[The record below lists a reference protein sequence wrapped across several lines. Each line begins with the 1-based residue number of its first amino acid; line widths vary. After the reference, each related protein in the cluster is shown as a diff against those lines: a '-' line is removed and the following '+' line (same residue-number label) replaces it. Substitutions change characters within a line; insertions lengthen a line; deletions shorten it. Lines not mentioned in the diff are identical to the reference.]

1 MTPFGLDPGWTRALL
16 IVVSLAI
23 GVLSVYTALALAR
36 RVRNVP
42 TSIGLRWLAG
52 AAAILGMGVWSL
64 HVLSLVDHPL
74 PYPLGEHPLGTF
86 AVWALASLTA
96 LCGLG
101 AVSGRVMTWPRLVCG
116 ALGLGAALAS
126 AQAVALL
133 APGLR
138 PGIEWQASLLCG
150 AVGTASLGSVAAL
163 ALQFHAR
170 AHPRRSEKG
179 ARAFGAASFGAALV
193 VSQQLAIQ
201 SAALPTQTYSAYESA
216 LPLSALA
223 ALASFGAVAVLLV
236 VLLLSAV
243 EARMRT
249 ALRRSQGEL
258 QRLSFRDP
266 LTKLPNRLMAESTLA
281 EAAQEAESDQSG
293 FAVLFANLD
302 GFKPVNES
310 MGHGG
315 GDRLLRAV
323 ASRLKAHANSRD
335 LVAHLGGDEFVMIV
349 RGNARADEMARL
361 AVRLLEAIRQPCLVG
376 GRGAAVPAS
385 IGVALFPEHGPAS
398 SLIAHAEAA
407 MRAAKAN
414 GGGSWALFEPRM
426 MNGAREQVEL
436 LQDLRGALE
445 QGQFELYYQPKVH
458 APSGEITGAEALLR
472 WHHPKRGIIGPSVF
486 VPIAERFGL
495 IGAMGNWVIDEACRQ
510 ARAWRDQ
517 GLLMRVAINLS
528 VHQLR
533 NPELVDRIVETLR
546 QHQVNPRLLTFEV
559 TESVAMEDADGTM
572 ATFEKLAEAGVHVS
586 IDDFGTGYSSLAYL
600 RKLRAV
606 ELKIDRSFVLDLA
619 SSSDA
624 RAVVDAVI
632 KLAQALGL
640 KVVAEGV
647 ETEEQHHILRTLG
660 CDELQGYLFAKPMP
674 AKALAVWAIE
684 DVGPRALD
692 FRDSLY
698 QITSPGALH

>member
-1 MTPFGLDPGWTRALL
+1 VTPLDLGPGSTRAVL
-16 IVVSLAI
+16 IVVSMTV
-23 GVLSVYTALALAR
+23 GVLSVHAALELAR
-36 RVRNVP
+36 RVRTVS
-42 TSIGLRWLAG
+42 TAIGLRWLGG
-52 AAAILGMGVWSL
+52 AAATLAVGIWSL

-74 PYPLGEHPLGTF
+74 PYPLGEHALGTL
-86 AVWALASLTA
+86 AVWAMAAVTA

-101 AVSGRVMTWPRLVCG
+101 AVSGRVTTWPRLLCG
-116 ALGLGAALAS
+116 AFGLGAALA
-126 AQAVALL
+126 ATQAVALL

-138 PGIEWQASLLCG
+138 PGIAWQMSLL
-150 AVGTASLGSVAAL
+150 AVAIGVACSGSVAAL

-170 AHPRRSEKG
+170 AHPRRDEKN
-179 ARAFGAASFGAALV
+179 ARMFGAVLFGAALV
-193 VSQQLAIQ
+193 VSQQLVIE
-201 SAALPTQTYSAYESA
+201 SAGLPTQTYSAYESA
-216 LPLSALA
+216 LPLSTLA
-223 ALASFGAVAVLLV
+223 ALASFGAIALLLV
-236 VLLLSAV
+236 VLLLSTL

-266 LTKLPNRLMAESTLA
+266 LTKLPNRLMAEGTLA
-281 EAAQEAESDQSG
+281 EAAQEAGADQSR

-302 GFKPVNES
+302 GFKPINES

-315 GDRLLRAV
+315 GARLLRAV

-335 LVAHLGGDEFVMIV
+335 LVAHLGGDEFLMIV
-349 RGNARADEMARL
+349 RGNARADEMASL
-361 AVRLLEAIRQPCLVG
+361 AVRLLEAIRQPCRVG
-376 GRGAAVPAS
+376 GREAAVPAS

-407 MRAAKAN
+407 MHAAKAN
-414 GGGSWALFEPRM
+414 GGASWCLFEPRM
-426 MNGAREQVEL
+426 MSGAREQVEL

-472 WHHPKRGIIGPSVF
+472 WHHPKRGLIGPSVF

-533 NPELVDRIVETLR
+533 NPELIDRIGDALR
-546 QHQVNPRLLTFEV
+546 LHQVNPRLLTFEV
-559 TESVAMEDADGTM
+559 TESVAMEDADGAM
-572 ATFEKLAEAGVHVS
+572 AMFEKLAEAGVHVS
-586 IDDFGTGYSSLAYL
+586 IDDFGTGYSSLSYL

-660 CDELQGYLFAKPMP
+660 CDELQGFLFAKPMP